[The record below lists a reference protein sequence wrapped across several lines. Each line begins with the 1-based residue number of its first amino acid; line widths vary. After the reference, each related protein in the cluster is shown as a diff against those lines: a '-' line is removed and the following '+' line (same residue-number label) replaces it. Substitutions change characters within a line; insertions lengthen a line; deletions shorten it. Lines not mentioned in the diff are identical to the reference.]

1 VQLLLQGQHALLL
14 DAFQTMSMALPFT
27 PATPEQAAQSI
38 ARKLSL
44 VCQGL
49 ISKGEYLVD
58 PTITSKV
65 AWEPHGSGHRLVL
78 LPPPSHSVVSREATP
93 FPDGPDSETP
103 ITNPFDTSS
112 PMPNSSPDNS
122 SQPVADMSTDT
133 TNTAVPAVLA
143 IVTQLVPGKSWLYPD
158 ARWTGPTV
166 YVRKFTDAKLLCTGR
181 AATHPRFTNDYVTA
195 IGNLNEIMG
204 KVGDSRND
212 HNTVVSGPADH
223 IRVRHPFFTI
233 PVVNFSLML
242 IFVF

>member
-1 VQLLLQGQHALLL
+1 MQLLLQGQHTLLL
-14 DAFQTMSMALPFT
+14 DAFQTTSMALPFT

-38 ARKLSL
+38 ARKMSL
-44 VCQGL
+44 VRQGL

-78 LPPPSHSVVSREATP
+78 LPPPSRSVVSREATP
-93 FPDGPDSETP
+93 FPDSPDSETP
-103 ITNPFDTSS
+103 IANPFDTSP
-112 PMPNSSPDNS
+112 PMPNNTPDNS

-133 TNTAVPAVLA
+133 TNTTVPAVLA
-143 IVTQLVPGKSWLYPD
+143 IVAQLVPGQSWLYPD

-166 YVRKFTDAKLLCTGR
+166 YVRKFTDAKLLCTGC

-204 KVGDSRND
+204 KIRDSRND
-212 HNTVVSGPADH
+212 RNTVVSGPADH
-223 IRVRHPFFTI
+223 IRVRHPLFT
-233 PVVNFSLML
+233 VCLLSWLS
-242 IFVF
+242 IFPSC